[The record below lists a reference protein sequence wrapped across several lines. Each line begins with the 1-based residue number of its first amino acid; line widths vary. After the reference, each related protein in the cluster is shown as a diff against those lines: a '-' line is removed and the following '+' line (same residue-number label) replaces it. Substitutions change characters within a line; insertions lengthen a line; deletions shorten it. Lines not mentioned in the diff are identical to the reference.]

1 MSGMR
6 DQDDE
11 DASEERNHFVASV
24 RAPGPPGE
32 PYRAGRVASGLRLP
46 PVDSVRIER
55 EDELAIVTID
65 RPERRNA
72 LGSRD
77 ARGIAAAISDGVTGA
92 RVVILTGAGEAFS
105 AGGDLEELERWS
117 DLEPQ
122 EIGSTLYESFQRMIR
137 AIRGSDAVV
146 IAAINGAAVGAGM
159 DLALACDL
167 RVAAETARLGQVW
180 VRLGVIP
187 GTGGAWLTQHLA
199 GPGRAARLLLTGDL
213 IGAREALEAG
223 LVDEVCAAD
232 ELMPRARALAAQIL
246 AHPPAGVVANKRA
259 LVAAAGD
266 GLEAALAH
274 AAEVQPGR
282 FASDEFRKAVRATRT
297 R

>member
-1 MSGMR
+1 MH
-6 DQDDE
+6 DT
-11 DASEERNHFVASV
+11 
-24 RAPGPPGE
+24 P
-32 PYRAGRVASGLRLP
+32 
-46 PVDSVRIER
+46 SVRIER
-55 EDELAIVTID
+55 EDDLAVVTID

-77 ARGIAAAISDGVTGA
+77 ARAVATALDEAGRAA

-105 AGGDLEELERWS
+105 AGGDLDELERWS
-117 DLEPQ
+117 DLEPE
-122 EIGSTLYESFQRMIR
+122 EIGQTLYASFQAMIR
-137 AIRGSDAVV
+137 AIRASDAVV

-167 RVAAETARLGQVW
+167 RIAAEGARLGQVW

-199 GPGRAARLLLTGDL
+199 GPGRAARMLLTGDL
-213 IGAREALEAG
+213 VDARFALEAG
-223 LVDEVCAAD
+223 LVNEVCPAG
-232 ELMPRARALAAQIL
+232 ELMPRARALAAKVL

-259 LVAAAGD
+259 LVAATAD
-266 GLEAALAH
+266 ALDAALAY
-274 AAEVQPGR
+274 AAEVQPAR
-282 FASDEFRKAVRATRT
+282 FTSDEFRQAVRAARL

>member
-1 MSGMR
+1 M
-6 DQDDE
+6 
-11 DASEERNHFVASV
+11 
-24 RAPGPPGE
+24 
-32 PYRAGRVASGLRLP
+32 
-46 PVDSVRIER
+46 DSVRIDR

-65 RPERRNA
+65 RPDRRNA

-77 ARGIAAAISDGVTGA
+77 ARGVAAAISQGARGA
-92 RVVILTGAGEAFS
+92 RVVILTGAGDAFS
-105 AGGDLEELERWS
+105 AGGDLEELERWG
-117 DLEPQ
+117 DLEPA
-122 EIGSTLYESFQRMIR
+122 EIGSTLYESFQGMIR
-137 AIRGSDAVV
+137 AIRSSDAVV
-146 IAAINGAAVGAGM
+146 IAAINGPAVGAGM

-199 GPGRAARLLLTGDL
+199 GPGRAAQLLLTGEL

-223 LVDEVCAAD
+223 LVNEVCPAG
-232 ELMPRARALAAQIL
+232 ELMSRARALAAKIL

-259 LVAAAGD
+259 LVAAAGE

-274 AAEVQPGR
+274 AAEVQPER
-282 FASDEFRKAVRATRT
+282 FTSEEFRRAVRLTRS

>member
-1 MSGMR
+1 MTS
-6 DQDDE
+6 
-11 DASEERNHFVASV
+11 
-24 RAPGPPGE
+24 
-32 PYRAGRVASGLRLP
+32 
-46 PVDSVRIER
+46 SVRIER
-55 EDELAIVTID
+55 EDDLAIITID

-77 ARGIAAAISDGVTGA
+77 ARAIASAVEQGARGA
-92 RVVILTGAGEAFS
+92 RVLILTGAGDAFS
-105 AGGDLEELERWS
+105 AGGDLDELERWG
-117 DLEPQ
+117 DLELQ
-122 EIGSTLYESFQRMIR
+122 EIGSTLYESFQAMIR
-137 AIRGSDAVV
+137 AVRRSDAIV

-199 GPGRAARLLLTGDL
+199 GPGRAAQLLLTGDL

-223 LVDEVCAAD
+223 LVNEVCPAD
-232 ELMPRARALAAQIL
+232 ELMPRARALAAKIL

-259 LVAAAGD
+259 YVAASGGA
-266 GLEAALAH
+266 LEAALAH

-282 FASDEFRKAVRATRT
+282 FTSDEFRRAVRTARP

>member
-1 MSGMR
+1 M
-6 DQDDE
+6 
-11 DASEERNHFVASV
+11 
-24 RAPGPPGE
+24 
-32 PYRAGRVASGLRLP
+32 
-46 PVDSVRIER
+46 DSVRIER

-77 ARGIAAAISDGVTGA
+77 ARAIAAAISQGARGA

-105 AGGDLEELERWS
+105 SGGDLEELERWS
-117 DLEPQ
+117 DLEPA
-122 EIGSTLYESFQRMIR
+122 EIRSTLYESFQGMIR
-137 AIRGSDAVV
+137 AIRASDAVV

-199 GPGRAARLLLTGDL
+199 GPGRAARLLLTGEL
-213 IGAREALEAG
+213 IGAREALDAG
-223 LVDEVCAAD
+223 LVNEVCPGD
-232 ELMPRARALAAQIL
+232 ELIPRARALAAKIL

-259 LVAAAGD
+259 LVAATGD

-282 FASDEFRKAVRATRT
+282 FSSDEFRRAVRATRP